1 MLADKSVDRRHL
13 NDYAISFIQ
22 EAQPTIDSSVHIGT
36 FWFKESTASLSQWNG
51 NSWMSVGIGRLSAE
65 NLRYCGIFD
74 ASTGFITGLTQ
85 FGVAEGFEI
94 GNALP
99 TATDDLTGV
108 YFVAQVPGNGT
119 GVVPGEA
126 FDAGDWCLCNGA
138 AAGWVRIDTLNGG
151 GGGGGGATNLGD
163 LLDVS
168 VAAASTGA
176 LLQLQAS
183 GLWADTYGID
193 GGTY

>member
-1 MLADKSVDRRHL
+1 ME
-13 NDYAISFIQ
+13 Q
-22 EAQPTIDSSVHIGT
+22 EQQDECRA
-36 FWFKESTASLSQWNG
+36 
-51 NSWMSVGIGRLSAE
+51 IGRLSAE

-119 GVVPGEA
+119 GVVPGET

-138 AAGWVRIDTLNGG
+138 TAAGWVRIDTLNG

-176 LLQLQAS
+176 LLQLQSS

-193 GGTY
+193 GGEY